1 MSFEAYGSSQSESS
15 NKKDVDWSAMNK
27 YVVET
32 ADLQEKSTIS
42 GYVVGIVDLGTQ
54 EQPDSENPFT
64 GTSEDEAK
72 LIAEKPATYFKDG
85 IDPNTKKSC
94 RLICWPNK
102 PIQSVAVAVE
112 FPDIMIDKGQFFGES
127 NPQPLRMWLGDTFY
141 IEGSGMV
148 VARPTP
154 LRVNTKLGDW
164 SFDVKHLF
172 YKMAVS
178 SKIIKQGEC
187 FVPND
192 IDKLLGK
199 AFLFSAQ
206 IFMRK
211 GKDNKEY
218 FTEKVAF
225 SSGLM
230 KGQATPEIVN
240 EPFMV
245 QFNRINQKDDLK
257 QLRNH
262 VINTIKR
269 AKNYEGSAIQ
279 KQLEEGKDQDQQE
292 SAPTPAPVRT
302 EAKTKPKAKT
312 PAPVDDLDDPDLP
325 F

>member
-32 ADLQEKSTIS
+32 ADLQDKATIA
-42 GYVVGIVDLGTQ
+42 GYIVGLVDLGTQ

-64 GTSEDEAK
+64 GSAEDEAK

-85 IDPNTKKSC
+85 IDPNTKKPC

-141 IEGSGMV
+141 IPDSGMV

-154 LRVNTKLGDW
+154 LRQNTKLGDW

-172 YKMAVS
+172 YKMAVA

-187 FVPND
+187 FIPND

-211 GKDNKEY
+211 GKDGKEY

-230 KGQATPEIVN
+230 KGQATPEIIN
-240 EPFMV
+240 EPFSIG
-245 QFNRINQKDDLK
+245 FYEDNSKESLK

-269 AKNYEGSAIQ
+269 AHNYEGSKI
-279 KQLEEGKDQDQQE
+279 KEQLEDGKKQGQQE
-292 SAPTPAPVRT
+292 SAPAPAPVRT
-302 EAKTKPKAKT
+302 EAKTKPKAK
-312 PAPVDDLDDPDLP
+312 PSAVVEDLDESDLP